1 MGCCVSGEEADQ
13 KFDVYLNHYENS
25 WTAYDD
31 VIPCLQ
37 QIGSYNLGIVTNGDY
52 HHQVE
57 KLQRVGILKFF
68 STIVTSGDV
77 GIAKPNKE
85 IFITACDKAG
95 VTPSDCVY
103 IGDDIEIDV
112 LGCKSA
118 GLKGIWLDRVEN
130 SSPITDIITIQ
141 TLHEVPELIRK
152 LVG

>member
-1 MGCCVSGEEADQ
+1 
-13 KFDVYLNHYENS
+13 
-25 WTAYDD
+25 
-31 VIPCLQ
+31 
-37 QIGSYNLGIVTNGDY
+37 
-52 HHQVE
+52 VE